1 MGKSYYI
8 LHRTKSEQID
18 YWLDRLIFFQ
28 NLLNKEIEE
37 MAYPDSKGR
46 MSVMR
51 NELKRIKIKLSEI
64 TI

>member
-1 MGKSYYI
+1 MGRIINRNGIK
-8 LHRTKSEQID
+8 QID
-18 YWLDRLIFFQ
+18 YFLDKLIFWE

-46 MSVMR
+46 VSVMR

>member
-1 MGKSYYI
+1 MGRIINRNQIK
-8 LHRTKSEQID
+8 QID
-18 YWLDRLIFFQ
+18 YFLDKLIFWE

-46 MSVMR
+46 VSVMR
-51 NELKRIKIKLSEI
+51 NELKRIKIRLSEI